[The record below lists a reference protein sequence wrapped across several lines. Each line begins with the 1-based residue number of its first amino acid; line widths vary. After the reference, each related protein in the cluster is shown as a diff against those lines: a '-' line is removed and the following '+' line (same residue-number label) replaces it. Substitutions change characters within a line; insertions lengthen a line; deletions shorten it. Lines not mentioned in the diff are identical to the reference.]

1 MVLKG
6 LLTGQGIKSNAMI
19 LNAHVW
25 GYDNLTKAT
34 LLVASLSSGTV
45 CIWDPVGN
53 STPSQWSGNSCVTNN
68 WHKN

>member
-45 CIWDPVGN
+45 YLGPGRELNTKSMEW
-53 STPSQWSGNSCVTNN
+53 
-68 WHKN
+68 K